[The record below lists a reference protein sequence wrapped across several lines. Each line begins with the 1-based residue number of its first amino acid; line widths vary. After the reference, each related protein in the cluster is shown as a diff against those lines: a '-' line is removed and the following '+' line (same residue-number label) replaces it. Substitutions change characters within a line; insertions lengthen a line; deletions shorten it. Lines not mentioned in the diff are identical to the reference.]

1 MPVFSPQ
8 RTVGLQGDRPVKWK
22 LLTNLLL
29 AAASTLIC
37 LAAGE
42 AGARRFLPA
51 PARADRSAI
60 VEAREM
66 ERPDNRKVFGSLHR
80 ADPRIGWVL
89 SPDPI
94 HSHHRLVDDRGAVQY
109 DVIYSVAGGARATS
123 ETPKSGPA
131 LIAAGCSF
139 TFGHGLND
147 RDTWPWRLQENL
159 PGYHVVNAG
168 CMGYGTDQALMAAER
183 QIRQNPGHTAA
194 VVLGFGDFQIERNRA
209 AQGWV
214 VHVYP
219 FGKPLFA
226 VNRNEADFKRLVRF
240 VTGGR
245 LADYSD
251 LFAHA
256 VNAFANRAYGVP
268 SREQARQLTADIIL
282 TYAKRFQA
290 ERIRLAV
297 VTLPYLGDQFRDIR
311 AEREFVVERLRAGGV
326 PVLEPDFPRGKDGG
340 IEGRDFMVSRIDR
353 HPNAHYNALL
363 TAQLLPFLK
372 ANGIAVP

>member
-1 MPVFSPQ
+1 MKS
-8 RTVGLQGDRPVKWK
+8 KY
-22 LLTNLLL
+22 LTNLLL
-29 AAASTLIC
+29 AAVSTLIC

-94 HSHHRLVDDRGAVQY
+94 RSHHRLVDDHGAVQY

-123 ETPKSGPA
+123 RTPNSGPA

-147 RDTWPWRLQENL
+147 ENTWPWRLQENL

-214 VHVYP
+214 VHTYP

-226 VNRNEADFKRLVRF
+226 VNRNEADFKCLVHF
-240 VTGGR
+240 WTGGV

-256 VNAFANRAYGVP
+256 LNAFANRAYGVP
-268 SREQARQLTADIIL
+268 SRFQARELTADIIV

-290 ERIRLAV
+290 EGIRMAV

-311 AEREFVVERLRAGGV
+311 AEREFVVERVRSSGI

-353 HPNAHYNALL
+353 HPNAHYNAML
-363 TAQLLPFLK
+363 TAQIVPFLK
-372 ANGIAVP
+372 ANGIAAP